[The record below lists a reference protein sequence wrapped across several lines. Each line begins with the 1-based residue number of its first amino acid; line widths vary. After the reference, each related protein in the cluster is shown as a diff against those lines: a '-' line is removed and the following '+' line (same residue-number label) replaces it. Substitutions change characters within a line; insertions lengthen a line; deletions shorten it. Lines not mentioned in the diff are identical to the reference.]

1 MRFMTSRRVRPFAL
15 ALFSALAGS
24 ALAQPATTPHTHD
37 EDCGIN
43 ACGKARAL
51 RTLFENG
58 LSPGGTGFGNEGGGD
73 GPFGSR
79 EAFLDTDVLN
89 NNLDIEIV
97 PGPNTIAGS
106 NTMTI
111 RSTVNNLTEFT
122 FMLRSNF
129 TITQVLFN
137 GVTSLAAPVS
147 VGTYARRITLPRP
160 VALNEVFTLRIAY
173 NGTAVSRGFG
183 SIEFTT
189 LGGQPAV
196 FTLSEPY
203 YAATW
208 WPAKDAEVSTAGDL
222 IDKATFDIAITA
234 PTAMTVASNGLLQ
247 GIDALSGE
255 RRKHR
260 WRTDYQMAT
269 YLACFGAATYNTFS
283 STYTYPLAGGGN
295 GTMPLSF
302 FVSPGSDS
310 AALRSVWTRST
321 AMMAAF
327 RDVFGEYPFINEKY
341 GIYQFTFGGG
351 MEHQTMTGQSSST
364 SESLTAHEL
373 GHQWWGDNVTCRTWS
388 DIWLNE
394 GFATYSECVWQE
406 RRNGGSDKTAL
417 ANAINARVPGILDT
431 GSVYR
436 YDVSSANT
444 IFSSTFAYNKGAWVL
459 HGLRR
464 TLDGKLGEGTF
475 FNLLQTYR
483 DQYEGSSA
491 TTDDFAAVVTSI
503 AGRNMQ
509 PFVDAWVYSQG
520 TPIFAS
526 GFQRVTVNGRDYLK
540 LRVRQTQ
547 AAPAAAFFPCGLDVR
562 ATAAGGTQNSFV
574 IPAAATSWHII
585 PLSVAGAVSSV
596 ALDSDNWILNR
607 GKTTEAYVQ
616 GPPKVLTASPTPGQ
630 AFPTGGAPAALT
642 IGFSDNITATA
653 ANFTITRAGSP
664 STNVPFTYA
673 YDNSTFVA
681 TLTPT
686 TPLAG
691 GTYTVTALDTI
702 SANTGQRLDGE
713 IFLVG
718 NIGTLPSGDGAA
730 LGTANISFTVD
741 SCSADFNQDGFL
753 DFFDYDAFV
762 SCFEGAGCGNGNAD
776 FNQDGF
782 TDFFDYDDYVNAYEI
797 GC

>member
-1 MRFMTSRRVRPFAL
+1 MMRSTTARRSRSIAAPLL
-15 ALFSALAGS
+15 ACLAGS
-24 ALAQPATTPHTHD
+24 AAAQPAAHTHT
-37 EDCGIN
+37 EDCGIG
-43 ACGKARAL
+43 ACAQARSL
-51 RTLFENG
+51 RTLFDDRRNPDGSSNDDNG
-58 LSPGGTGFGNEGGGD
+58 GV
-73 GPFGSR
+73 FGSR
-79 EAFLDTDVLN
+79 EAVLDTDVLH
-89 NNLDIEIV
+89 NNLDIEIIPATDV
-97 PGPNTIAGS
+97 IAGS

-111 RSTVNNLTEFT
+111 RSKVNNLTEFT
-122 FMLRSNF
+122 FMLRNNF
-129 TITQVLFN
+129 TITQVRFN
-137 GVTSLAAPVS
+137 DAQNLAAPVFT
-147 VGTYARRITLPRP
+147 GTYARRVTLPRP
-160 VALNEVFTLRIAY
+160 IALDEVFTLRIDY

-183 SIEFTT
+183 SIEFTN

-234 PTAMTVASNGLLQ
+234 PAAMTVASNGLLQ
-247 GIDALSGE
+247 GIDTLSGN

-260 WRTDYQMAT
+260 WHTDYQMAT
-269 YLACFGAATYNTFS
+269 YLAAFGAATYNTFS
-283 STYTYPLAGGGN
+283 STYTYPLPEGGN
-295 GTMPLSF
+295 GTMPLNF
-302 FVSPGSDS
+302 FVSPSSDS
-310 AALRSVWTRST
+310 QALRSVWTRSSE
-321 AMMAAF
+321 MMGAF
-327 RDVFGEYPFINEKY
+327 RGAFGEYPFINEKY
-341 GIYQFTFGGG
+341 GIYEFTFGGG
-351 MEHQTMTGQSSST
+351 MEHQTMTGQSNST

-406 RRNGGSDKTAL
+406 RRTGGSDKAAL
-417 ANAINARVPGILDT
+417 AAAINARTPGNLET

-444 IFSSTFAYNKGAWVL
+444 IFSGTFAYNKGAWVL
-459 HGLRR
+459 HALRR
-464 TLDGKLGEGTF
+464 TVDGQLGEGAF

-483 DQYEGSSA
+483 AQYQGSSA
-491 TTDDFAAVVTSI
+491 TTDDFAAVATSI
-503 AGRNMQ
+503 TGRNMQ
-509 PFVDAWVYSQG
+509 PFVDGWVYGQG

-526 GFQRVTVNGRDYLK
+526 GFQRVTINGNDYLK

-547 AAPAAAFFPCGLDVR
+547 GAPASAFFPCGLDVR
-562 ATAAGGTQNSFV
+562 ASTANGTQDSFV

-585 PLSVAGAVSSV
+585 PLNIAGSVTGVT
-596 ALDSDNWILNR
+596 LDRNNWILNR

-630 AFPTGGAPAALT
+630 AFPTGGAPAAIT
-642 IGFSDNITATA
+642 IGFSDNITASA
-653 ANFTITRAGSP
+653 ANFAITRNGLP
-664 STNVPFTYA
+664 VPFTYA
-673 YDNSTFVA
+673 YNNATFVA

-686 TPLAG
+686 APLAG
-691 GTYTVTALDTI
+691 GTYTVTALDTV
-702 SANTGQRLDGE
+702 SANSGQRLDGE

-718 NIGTLPSGDGAA
+718 NVGTLPSGDGAP

-741 SCSADFNQDGFL
+741 ACSADFNQDGFL
-753 DFFDYDAFV
+753 DFFDYDEFV
-762 SCFEGAGCGNGNAD
+762 SCFEGAGCGNGSSD

-782 TDFFDYDDYVNAYEI
+782 TDFFDYDDYVAAFEA